1 LNSTIQPI
9 LFMFFTIFL
18 DLSALFPFSTKTTQI
33 SSDKQHIYSSN
44 FFLSSSSK
52 YFSFLDFLDCL
63 EKIFKS
69 LITIILF
76 SDINGKVSQ
85 ALYIVSNSTLLPFNV
100 INIKLSISLGIKV
113 SFILCI

>member
-1 LNSTIQPI
+1 STNHTI
-9 LFMFFTIFL
+9 LIIYITFFH
-18 DLSALFPFSTKTTQI
+18 DLSTLFPFTTKNTQI

-52 YFSFLDFLDCL
+52 YLSFLDFLDCL

-76 SDINGKVSQ
+76 SDIKGKVSQ
-85 ALYIVSNSTLLPFNV
+85 ALYIVSKSTLLPSNV
-100 INIKLSISLGIKV
+100 IKFKLSISLGIKV
-113 SFILCI
+113 SFIFCI